1 MSPPKPVLI
10 NAFFDQLLTFLKELT
25 AMYPDDADF
34 PLASTTVRL
43 MKSTSPLF
51 ILKQFYE
58 SSKGFE
64 DQILSKNEHF
74 FLDHSFDEFKEDD
87 TFDFNILGKLKSYVQ
102 AMSPASKEAVW
113 VYIQNLYKLTKA
125 YYSS

>member
-1 MSPPKPVLI
+1 M
-10 NAFFDQLLTFLKELT
+10 NAFFDQLMNFLKELT

-34 PLASTTVRL
+34 PLASTAIRL
-43 MKSTSPLF
+43 MKSTTPAFVLN
-51 ILKQFYE
+51 QFYD

-74 FLDHSFDEFKEDD
+74 FLDHSFSEFKNDA
-87 TFDFNILGKLKSYVQ
+87 TFDFNILAKLKQYVQ

-113 VYIQNLYKLTKA
+113 VYVQNLYKLAQA
-125 YYSS
+125 YHS